1 MRPERTPTGR
11 GRERWGRCVIHLA
24 GGAHAT
30 AEPVQTVD
38 AGRDM
43 AVIGEGESTL
53 LGLVDAKGDPT
64 GITGLAHR
72 GGAGK
77 LIRTGKAK

>member
-1 MRPERTPTGR
+1 
-11 GRERWGRCVIHLA
+11 
-24 GGAHAT
+24 
-30 AEPVQTVD
+30 
-38 AGRDM
+38 M